1 MTQPD
6 VASLPA
12 AADLPSVMAES
23 LFPAIIES
31 SNDAILSKTL
41 DGVITSWNPAATRI
55 FGYSAEEM
63 LGQSVLCLFPA
74 ERLGEETLILQKI
87 ARGERVD
94 SFETVRLHKS
104 GRPISVSVTVSPV
117 RNAAGRIVGAS
128 KIARDITAEIDN
140 YRQLDQFRSLV
151 TSSFDAILTKDMKG
165 IVRSWNPACERIF
178 GYTAAEMVGQ
188 PIQTLIPPERLYEE
202 QAILARIQAGERI
215 KPLETERLRKGGERI
230 HVSIT
235 LSPLHDAKGRII
247 GASKIVRDITERHR
261 SEQRMRLM
269 DSVFSHTTE
278 AIVVTDERG
287 TIIEINDAFSAITGY
302 ERHEVI
308 GRDPSLF
315 RSGRQG
321 PEVYRA
327 MLSTLLDTGHC
338 QGEVWSRKKTGEA
351 YAVMLTVSA
360 VPNPGGGAL
369 RYVALFSDHLAA
381 RAAGKAGTPCQL

>member
-31 SNDAILSKTL
+31 SNNAILSKTL

-215 KPLETERLRKGGERI
+215 KPLETERLRKGGNASTCPSPSRPCTTRRAA
-230 HVSIT
+230 SLAPRKSCAT
-235 LSPLHDAKGRII
+235 LL
-247 GASKIVRDITERHR
+247 
-261 SEQRMRLM
+261 
-269 DSVFSHTTE
+269 
-278 AIVVTDERG
+278 
-287 TIIEINDAFSAITGY
+287 SAIA
-302 ERHEVI
+302 
-308 GRDPSLF
+308 
-315 RSGRQG
+315 QN
-321 PEVYRA
+321 
-327 MLSTLLDTGHC
+327 
-338 QGEVWSRKKTGEA
+338 
-351 YAVMLTVSA
+351 SA
-360 VPNPGGGAL
+360 CG
-369 RYVALFSDHLAA
+369 
-381 RAAGKAGTPCQL
+381 